1 MVADAGELIAGRY
14 RLISR
19 LGSGAMGVVWRA
31 QDERLG
37 RTVAI
42 KQLRAQIGMSS
53 TRIEQSHQRAQ
64 REARIAARLH
74 HPHAVAVYDVVEH
87 EGCPCLVMEYV
98 ASRSL
103 AEVLRDGTVL
113 TPAEVGRLGAQVAS
127 ALIAAH
133 EAGIVHRDVK
143 PGNILMSDSGSVKL
157 TDFGISRASGDV
169 TVTTTGEMLGTPAY
183 ISPEVAQ
190 GRPAEAASDV
200 FSLGAT
206 LYAALE
212 GTPPFGTGPNVMALL
227 LRIVHREIRQPEQT
241 GALID
246 TVMWMLAREPAD
258 RPSMQQVRQELESA
272 TDETVPFQPTPEPE
286 DRVDDAV
293 DGPADAVG
301 GRSAEAGG
309 EPSPAAD
316 SNAASAANESD
327 AAKPASTAK
336 APIRTRPSR
345 PTTRS
350 RSWLLPVVLLTVAGL
365 LTAGIVAAITAH
377 SNSGGSAVSPPT
389 ATHGTQTAQATAQKT
404 PPTAGS
410 THANTSAA
418 PSTKPSPTPTTAT
431 STTPSAT
438 AGDIA
443 EQLSSAIVHYY
454 QLMPGNLNE
463 AWGYLTTGYQQN
475 TARGKANYEQ
485 FWSAIQSVS
494 LSDVVADP
502 PSTVVA
508 TLDYVYKSGKTVQE
522 RTQYGLVS
530 QGGEWLIAESSV
542 LSSTTL

>member
-14 RLISR
+14 RLVSR

-42 KQLRAQIGMSS
+42 KQLRAPIGMSS

-64 REARIAARLH
+64 REARIAARLQ

-87 EGCPCLVMEYV
+87 EGRPCLVMEYV

-103 AEVLRDGTVL
+103 AEVLADGRVL
-113 TPAEVGRLGAQVAS
+113 TTAEVGTIGAQLAS

-143 PGNILMSDSGSVKL
+143 PGNILIEDSGSVKL

-190 GRPAEAASDV
+190 GRPADAASDV

-212 GTPPFGTGPNVMALL
+212 GVPPFGTGTNAMALL
-227 LRIVHREIRQPEQT
+227 LRIVHGEIRQPEHT
-241 GALID
+241 GALVD
-246 TVMWMLAREPAD
+246 TVMWMLAQDPAN
-258 RPSMQQVRQELESA
+258 RPSMEQVQRELESA
-272 TDETVPFQPTPEPE
+272 TDETVPFLPSSDPEG
-286 DRVDDAV
+286 RA
-293 DGPADAVG
+293 DGPAAALAETASDE
-301 GRSAEAGG
+301 SAEAA
-309 EPSPAAD
+309 EAPSPSPAAVP
-316 SNAASAANESD
+316 SAA
-327 AAKPASTAK
+327 PAPKKT
-336 APIRTRPSR
+336 PRSR
-345 PTTRS
+345 PAILS
-350 RSWLLPVVLLTVAGL
+350 RAHALPIALLVVAAL

-377 SNSGGSAVSPPT
+377 SNSSGSAGSPPA
-389 ATHGTQTAQATAQKT
+389 ATHGTQTA
-404 PPTAGS
+404 GS
-410 THANTSAA
+410 THSKSAAPTTGTAATTKAATKPATTSAA
-418 PSTKPSPTPTTAT
+418 TTSPTTTGSA
-431 STTPSAT
+431 TPSAT
-438 AGDIA
+438 TSASVA
-443 EQLSSAIVHYY
+443 QQLSSAISHYY
-454 QLMPGNLNE
+454 TLVPGDLSE
-463 AWGYLTTGYQQN
+463 AWGYLTPGYQQN
-475 TARGKANYEQ
+475 TAKGEANYDQ
-485 FWSAIQSVS
+485 FWNQMQSVS
-494 LSDVVADP
+494 LSDLQAEP

-522 RTQYGLVS
+522 RTQFGLVL
-530 QGGEWLIAESSV
+530 QGGGWKIAQSTV
-542 LSSTTL
+542 LSSTML